1 MSHPSTPPQL
11 ACITALAR
19 AWNVQRDLAGLQPL
33 CYAATES
40 TPPPSRLQARQPARF
55 ACELPGSATDDGATP
70 VDEAT

>member
-33 CYAATES
+33 CYAATGS
-40 TPPPSRLQARQPARF
+40 TPPPSRVQARQPARF
-55 ACELPGSATDDGATP
+55 ASADSAADDGATP